1 MNAGRRLALA
11 LAIAVLGIAT
21 IHDVTRLGDALPWR
35 QMYDFA
41 DFYCAGQAL
50 DAHRDPYDYEPLH
63 ACEHRF
69 GSASVFQRDPALA
82 IPAPQPPYDFPAFM
96 ALARIDFPH
105 AQALAAVAIVLA
117 TLLAILALARTSVPL
132 DVAAIVLILPAGYVE
147 LNAGQIVPF
156 ALLFLTLCGAAL
168 VHRRDALAGV
178 CAAMTAIEP
187 HLGLP
192 VILAALLFV
201 PRARIATTVTLA
213 CLAGV
218 AFLSAGPALILEYVH
233 RVVPLQAAAEV
244 GFPYQYSLTYA
255 LAAAGVPDAVA
266 RVFGIASFAALVVL
280 GLAMALRLSRALE
293 RRELLVFFPAA
304 TAVMAG
310 AYVHVVELCFAIPAA
325 AVMAVSLR
333 GWARNASAAALC
345 ALMVPWIAVWSMKK
359 LFALSLLLCMLLLVR
374 LQIDLFFAAGT
385 LAALAAVIY
394 AFELRPPVLPD
405 AFRGA
410 YRFSASDVVQ
420 TEWSAFVESLRT
432 RDRSWVAI
440 KIPGVGGAASRC
452 SSPRRRSC
460 AADAIRARFDLPA
473 HLNPSAEVCV
483 KLRIV
488 RRRGHVLERAQVP
501 VALQPVVQ
509 FQVFLDLSRARVGKI
524 RHARAARCRNLL
536 LRFDV
541 ERAFVVLHQR
551 EMPLSERDR
560 PRRARRQRLAH
571 AHRRLPNFGLR
582 GRRAAQREKI
592 LPLRR
597 RHDDRVPQKRL
608 QNAIEFLLVNLK
620 LHQSSRV
627 FHSRIARAQ
636 PNAFGKFL
644 VGWVQHVVGRHPRF
658 VASPFQR
665 KHRIVFDLF
674 QEFARRHSTRTRA
687 NFREYTLCV
696 LNSDRTKRGKVT
708 SSVVRRTPAGLI
720 ESRRTRAEYAIAA
733 A

>member
-1 MNAGRRLALA
+1 MSAGRRLALA
-11 LAIAVLGIAT
+11 LAIGVLGVAS
-21 IHDVTRLGDALPWR
+21 IHDVTRLGGALPWR

-50 DAHRDPYDYEPLH
+50 DAHRDPYAYEPLH

-96 ALARIDFPH
+96 ALARIDFAH
-105 AQALAAVAIVLA
+105 AQAIAAAGIALA

-147 LNAGQIVPF
+147 LDAGQIVPF

-168 VHRRDALAGV
+168 VDRRDALAGV

-201 PRARIATTVTLA
+201 PRARVATAVTLA

-218 AFLSAGPALILEYVH
+218 AFLFAGPGLVLEYVH

-255 LAAAGVPDAVA
+255 LAATGVPDAVA
-266 RVFGIASFAALVVL
+266 RIFGIASFAAVVAL
-280 GLAMALRLSRALE
+280 GLTMALRLSRTLE

-345 ALMVPWIAVWSMKK
+345 VLMVPWIAVWSMKK

-374 LQIDLFFAAGT
+374 LQIEPFFAVGT
-385 LAALAAVIY
+385 LAVLAAVIY

-432 RDRSWVAI
+432 RDRSWLAI
-440 KIPGVGGAASRC
+440 KIPVWAA
-452 SSPRRRSC
+452 
-460 AADAIRARFDLPA
+460 L
-473 HLNPSAEVCV
+473 VT
-483 KLRIV
+483 
-488 RRRGHVLERAQVP
+488 
-501 VALQPVVQ
+501 
-509 FQVFLDLSRARVGKI
+509 
-524 RHARAARCRNLL
+524 LL
-536 LRFDV
+536 V
-541 ERAFVVLHQR
+541 TA
-551 EMPLSERDR
+551 
-560 PRRARRQRLAH
+560 
-571 AHRRLPNFGLR
+571 
-582 GRRAAQREKI
+582 AAQ
-592 LPLRR
+592 LRR
-597 RHDDRVPQKRL
+597 RRDQR
-608 QNAIEFLLVNLK
+608 
-620 LHQSSRV
+620 
-627 FHSRIARAQ
+627 
-636 PNAFGKFL
+636 
-644 VGWVQHVVGRHPRF
+644 
-658 VASPFQR
+658 VAS
-665 KHRIVFDLF
+665 I
-674 QEFARRHSTRTRA
+674 
-687 NFREYTLCV
+687 
-696 LNSDRTKRGKVT
+696 
-708 SSVVRRTPAGLI
+708 
-720 ESRRTRAEYAIAA
+720 SRRI
-733 A
+733 